1 MIFQNFYKA
10 QPQNMKNFV
19 ITLLALFSISSV
31 AFEEF
36 LITDI
41 RIVGLQ
47 RVSIGSIF
55 TAIPV
60 SVGDKMD
67 QGKVSEITRALFSTA
82 QFNDIQIAKDGST
95 LIISV
100 LERPSISKIELEGN
114 KALKS
119 EDLLKGLEGAGI
131 AEGQVYKR
139 STLNGMKSELV
150 RQYASQGRYGAGVEI
165 ETTDMP
171 RNTLDLKIIID
182 EGKSAKI
189 KKVNIIGNTLFSD
202 EELMTGFELKEG
214 KWYSF
219 LSNKNKYSKEKLEG
233 DIENLESFYL
243 NRGYLKFSIE
253 SSQVS
258 VSKDKK
264 DVYITL
270 SVSEGIQYKVSDVN
284 VIGEM
289 PIDEKIYSP
298 IVNSQKGLIYSQAQ
312 ITQIEEYFVNLLGN
326 EGYTFAEVTGNPEIN
341 EEDNSVSLLFLVQ
354 PGNRTYARKILFS
367 GNYLTNDE
375 VLRREMRQFEGAWAS
390 DNLIEGSKVRLERLG
405 FFKEVNVETIPV
417 PGTEDQVDIEFTVE
431 EESTSSVG
439 GSIGYSDFGMNL
451 GLNLSD
457 NNYLGTGNRFIFGIN
472 KSIYQESYNISFFD
486 PYFTMDGVSRGYSIY
501 FRETDY
507 GEYNVANYL
516 TNSQGLGVQFGY
528 PISDTQRI
536 GLNLNFDNTDIDPG
550 SLPSREIADFL
561 ESEGTVFDV
570 LKAQAVWSRITLNRG
585 MFPTYGASTDVML
598 QATIPGSDLTYYK
611 ANIRQKF
618 YRPIGFANLVF
629 GFDGELGYIGA
640 YGDTKKTP
648 FFENFYS
655 GGPKSIR
662 GFESNTLGPRVTPSP
677 CYNFDPAT
685 EECPLIID
693 TDFDGT
699 PDSIAQ
705 NPYLYQQ
712 RRNPIGGNFL
722 IEGSLQLIFKLPII
736 EDQRSMRSA
745 FFLDFGNVFSTDC
758 QDYQINCY
766 DASIDELRYSVGVGV
781 TWITGF
787 GPMSFSFSQPFNNG
801 IYDKTEEFQFTIG
814 TVF

>member
-1 MIFQNFYKA
+1 MRKFFIYIF
-10 QPQNMKNFV
+10 V
-19 ITLLALFSISSV
+19 LFSFFAS
-31 AFEEF
+31 AFDEF

-60 SVGDKMD
+60 SVGDKMN
-67 QGKVSEITRALFSTA
+67 QSKVSEISRALFSTA
-82 QFNDIQIAKDGST
+82 QFNDIQIGKDGNA

-100 LERPSISKIELEGN
+100 VERPSISSIELEGN

-139 STLNGMKSELV
+139 STLEGMKSELV
-150 RQYASQGRYGAGVEI
+150 RQYASQGRYGASVEI
-165 ETTDMP
+165 ETIDKP
-171 RNTLDLKIIID
+171 RNTIELKIIID
-182 EGKSAKI
+182 EGQSAKI
-189 KKVNIIGNTLFSD
+189 KKINIIGNELFSD
-202 EELMTGFELKEG
+202 EDLMIDFELKEG

-219 LSNKNKYSKEKLEG
+219 LSNKDKYSKEKLEG
-233 DIENLESFYL
+233 DIENLESYYL
-243 NRGYLKFSIE
+243 DRGYLKFSLE

-264 DVYITL
+264 DVFITL
-270 SVSEGIQYKVSDVN
+270 SISEGEQYSINEIN

-289 PIDEKIYSP
+289 PLDEAIYTP
-298 IVNSQKGLIYSQAQ
+298 IVESLKDQIYSQAQ
-312 ITQIEEYFVNLLGN
+312 ITSIEEYFVNLLGN
-326 EGYTFAEVTGNPEIN
+326 EGYTFAEVTGNPEVS
-341 EEDNSVSLLFLVQ
+341 EDANNVSLIFLVQ

-390 DNLIEGSKVRLERLG
+390 DNLIENSKIRLERLG
-405 FFKEVNVETIPV
+405 FFKEVEVETIPV
-417 PGTEDQVDIEFTVE
+417 PGTEDQVDIEYTVE
-431 EESTSSVG
+431 EESTSSIG
-439 GSIGYSDFGMNL
+439 GSIGYSDFGMNI
-451 GLNLSD
+451 GLNLAD
-457 NNYLGTGNRFIFGIN
+457 NNFLGTGNRFNLGVS

-507 GEYNVANYL
+507 GEYNIANYL
-516 TNSQGLGVQFGY
+516 TNSLGAGVQFGY
-528 PISDTQRI
+528 PISDTQRV
-536 GLNLNFDNTDIDPG
+536 GLNVNFDNTDIDSG
-550 SLPSREIADFL
+550 SLPAREIADFL
-561 ESEGTVFDV
+561 ASEGTVFDV

-585 MFPTYGASTDVML
+585 MFPTYGSSTDLML
-598 QATIPGSDLTYYK
+598 QVTIPGSDLTYYK
-611 ANIRQKF
+611 TNIRQKF
-618 YRPIGFANLVF
+618 YRPLGFSNLVF
-629 GFDGELGYIGA
+629 GFDGEIGYIGT

-655 GGPKSIR
+655 GGPRSLR

-677 CYNFDPAT
+677 CYEFDPVT

-693 TDFDGT
+693 TDFDGI
-699 PDSIAQ
+699 PDAIAQ
-705 NPYLYQQ
+705 NPYAFQQ
-712 RRNPIGGNFL
+712 IRDPIGGNLL
-722 IEGSLQLIFKLPII
+722 IEGSLQLIFNLPMV

-758 QDYQINCY
+758 QSYQLNCFE
-766 DASIDELRYSVGVGV
+766 ASLDELRYSLGLGV

-787 GPMSFSFSQPFNNG
+787 GPMSFSFSQPFNDG
-801 IYDKTEEFQFTIG
+801 IYDRTEEFQFTIG

>member
-1 MIFQNFYKA
+1 MKKIFLFC
-10 QPQNMKNFV
+10 
-19 ITLLALFSISSV
+19 LAFLSFM
-31 AFEEF
+31 AFAFDEF
-36 LITDI
+36 IITDI
-41 RIVGLQ
+41 KIVGLQ

-60 SVGDKMD
+60 SVGDKMN
-67 QGKVSEITRALFSTA
+67 QGKVSEITKALFSTA
-82 QFNDIQIAKDGST
+82 QFNDIQVGKDGNA
-95 LIISV
+95 LLISV
-100 LERPSISKIELEGN
+100 LERPSISAIELDGN

-165 ETTDMP
+165 ETINKP
-171 RNTLDLKIIID
+171 RNTIELKIIID

-189 KKVNIIGNTLFSD
+189 KKVNIIGNEVFSD
-202 EELMTGFELKEG
+202 SDLMAGFELQEG

-219 LSNKNKYSKEKLEG
+219 LSNKDKYSKEKLKG

-243 NRGYLKFSIE
+243 DRGYLKFSIE

-264 DVYITL
+264 DVFITL
-270 SVSEGIQYKVSDVN
+270 SISEGVQYTIDAVN
-284 VIGEM
+284 IIGEM
-289 PIDEKIYSP
+289 PIEEKMYTP
-298 IVNSQKGLIYSQAQ
+298 ILDGLKDQIYSQAQ
-312 ITQIEEYFVNLLGN
+312 ITSIEEYLVNYLGN

-341 EEDNSVSLLFLVQ
+341 VEENTVSLIFLVQ

-405 FFKEVNVETIPV
+405 FFKEVSVETIPV

-431 EESTSSVG
+431 EESTSSIG

-457 NNYLGTGNRFIFGIN
+457 NNFLGTGNRFNLAIN
-472 KSIYQESYNISFFD
+472 KSVYQEAYNISFFD
-486 PYFTMDGVSRGYSIY
+486 PYFTMDGVSRGYSVY
-501 FRETDY
+501 YRVTDY

-516 TNSQGLGVQFGY
+516 TNSMGGGVQFGY
-528 PISDTQRI
+528 PISDTTRI
-536 GLNLNFDNTDIDPG
+536 GLNLNIDNTDIDPG

-561 ESEGTVFDV
+561 ASEGTVFDV
-570 LKAQAVWSRITLNRG
+570 LKAQAVWSRMTLNRG
-585 MFPTYGASTDVML
+585 MFPTYGSSTDVML
-598 QATIPGSDLTYYK
+598 QVTIPGSDLSYFK
-611 ANIRQKF
+611 VDLKQKF
-618 YRPIGFANLVF
+618 YRPLGFANLVF
-629 GFDGELGYIGA
+629 GFNGELGYIGT
-640 YGDTKKTP
+640 YGDTEKTP

-655 GGPKSIR
+655 GGPRSIR
-662 GFESNTLGPRVTPSP
+662 GFESNTLGPRVTPAP
-677 CYNFDPAT
+677 CYEFNAKT
-685 EECPLIID
+685 GECPLIID

-699 PDSIAQ
+699 PDAIAQ
-705 NPYLYQQ
+705 NPYGYQQ
-712 RRNPIGGNFL
+712 LRDPIGGNFL
-722 IEGSLQLIFKLPII
+722 VEGSMQMIFKLPMI

-758 QDYQINCY
+758 QPYQINCY
-766 DASIDELRYSVGVGV
+766 EASFDEMKYSVGVGV

-787 GPMSFSFSQPFNNG
+787 GPMSFSFSQPFNDG
-801 IYDKTEEFQFTIG
+801 IYDRTEEFQFTIG

>member
-1 MIFQNFYKA
+1 MKKFAIF
-10 QPQNMKNFV
+10 
-19 ITLLALFSISSV
+19 FSIFVSLAVS
-31 AFEEF
+31 AFDDF

-41 RIVGLQ
+41 RIIGLQ

-60 SVGDKMD
+60 SVGDSMTKEKISD
-67 QGKVSEITRALFSTA
+67 ITRALFSTG
-82 QFNDIQIAKDGST
+82 QFNDIQIAKDGNA
-95 LIISV
+95 LIFSV
-100 LERPSISKIELEGN
+100 LERPSVALIELEGN

-131 AEGQVYKR
+131 SQGQVYKR

-150 RQYASQGRYGAGVEI
+150 RQYSSQGRYGAGVEV
-165 ETTDMP
+165 ETTPMP
-171 RNTLDLKIIID
+171 RNTINLKIIID
-182 EGKSAKI
+182 EGESAAI
-189 KKVNIIGNTLFSD
+189 KKVNIIGNEIFSD
-202 EELMTGFELKEG
+202 DELMEGFELKEG
-214 KWYSF
+214 KWYAF
-219 LSNKNKYSKEKLEG
+219 LSNKDKYSREKLEG
-233 DIENLESFYL
+233 DIENLESYYL
-243 NRGYLKFSIE
+243 DRGYLKFSIE

-258 VSKDKK
+258 ISKNKE
-264 DVYITL
+264 DVFITL
-270 SVSEGIQYKVSDVN
+270 SISEGAQYKIDDVN
-284 VIGEM
+284 VIGDMPLNEEM
-289 PIDEKIYSP
+289 YLPIME
-298 IVNSQKGLIYSQAQ
+298 SQKDLIYSQAQ
-312 ITQIEEYFVNLLGN
+312 ITQIEEYLVNLLGN
-326 EGYTFAEVTGNPEIN
+326 EGYTFAEVSGNPEIN
-341 EEDNSVSLLFLVQ
+341 EDDQTVALLFVIQ
-354 PGNRTYARKILFS
+354 PGNRTYARKIQFS

-390 DNLIEGSKVRLERLG
+390 DNLIEASKVRLERLG

-417 PGTEDQVDIEFTVE
+417 AGSEDQVDIEFSVE

-457 NNYLGTGNRFIFGIN
+457 NNFLGTGNRFILGIN
-472 KSIYQESYNISFFD
+472 KSIYQESYNVSFFD
-486 PYFTMDGVSRGYSIY
+486 PYFTMDGVSRGYSLY

-507 GEYNVANYL
+507 GEFNVANYL
-516 TNSQGLGVQFGY
+516 TNSQGAGVQFGY

-536 GLNLNFDNTDIDPG
+536 GLNLNFDNTDIDAG
-550 SLPSREIADFL
+550 SLPSREISDFL
-561 ESEGTVFDV
+561 TSEGTIFDV

-585 MFPTYGASTDVML
+585 MFPTYGSSTDVML

-611 ANIRQKF
+611 TNIRQKF

-629 GFDGELGYIGA
+629 GFTGELGYIDT

-655 GGPKSIR
+655 GGPRSIR

-677 CYNFDPAT
+677 CYNFDPVT
-685 EECPLIID
+685 EECPLLID

-699 PDSIAQ
+699 PDSIGQ
-705 NPYLYQQ
+705 NPYVYQQ
-712 RRNPIGGNFL
+712 ARDPIGGNFL
-722 IEGSLQLIFKLPII
+722 VEGSLQLIFKLPII

-758 QDYQINCY
+758 QDYQINCFEP
-766 DASIDELRYSVGVGV
+766 SVDELRYSIGVGV

-787 GPMSFSFSQPFNNG
+787 GPMSFSFSQPFNDG
-801 IYDKTEEFQFTIG
+801 PFDKTEEFQFTIG

>member
-1 MIFQNFYKA
+1 
-10 QPQNMKNFV
+10 MKK
-19 ITLLALFSISSV
+19 IALYTLAFISLSTS
-31 AFEEF
+31 AFDEF

-41 RIVGLQ
+41 RIIGLQ

-60 SVGDKMD
+60 SVGDKMS
-67 QGKVSEITRALFSTA
+67 QAKAREISKALFATA
-82 QFNDIQIAKDGST
+82 QFNDIQIAKDGNA
-95 LIISV
+95 LIISL
-100 LERPSISKIELEGN
+100 LERPSISSIELEGN

-150 RQYASQGRYGAGVEI
+150 RQYSSQGRYGASVNI
-165 ETTDMP
+165 ETEDRP
-171 RNTLDLKIIID
+171 RNTLALKIIID

-189 KKVNIIGNTLFSD
+189 KKVNIIGNNLFTD
-202 EELMTGFELKEG
+202 EELMTGFELQEG
-214 KWYSF
+214 KWYTF
-219 LSNKNKYSKEKLEG
+219 LSNKDKYSKEKLEG

-243 NRGYLKFSIE
+243 DRGYLKFSIE

-258 VSKDKK
+258 VSKNKE
-264 DVYITL
+264 DVFITL
-270 SVSEGIQYKVSDVN
+270 SISEGDQYKIDDVS

-289 PIDEKIYSP
+289 PLDEALYNP
-298 IVNSQKGLIYSQAQ
+298 IVESQKNKIYSQAQ

-326 EGYTFAEVTGNPEIN
+326 EGYTFAEVSGNPEIN
-341 EEDNSVSLLFLVQ
+341 QENKTVSLLFLVQ
-354 PGNRTYARKILFS
+354 PGNRTYARKILFA

-439 GSIGYSDFGMNL
+439 GSIGYSDFGMNI

-457 NNYLGTGNRFIFGIN
+457 NNYLGSGNRFIFGIN

-507 GEYNVANYL
+507 GEYNIANYL

-536 GLNLNFDNTDIDPG
+536 GLNVNFDNTDIDSG
-550 SLPSREIADFL
+550 SLPSREISDFL
-561 ESEGTVFDV
+561 SSEGNVFDV
-570 LKAQAVWSRITLNRG
+570 LKAQAVWSRVTLNRG
-585 MFPTYGASTDVML
+585 MFPTYGSSTDVML
-598 QATIPGSDLTYYK
+598 QVTVPGSDLTYYK
-611 ANIRQKF
+611 TNLRQKF
-618 YRPIGFANLVF
+618 YRPLGFSNLVF

-640 YGDTKKTP
+640 YGDTEKTP

-655 GGPKSIR
+655 GGPRSIR

-677 CYNFDPAT
+677 CYDFDPVT
-685 EECPLIID
+685 EECPLIVD
-693 TDFDGT
+693 SDFDGT

-712 RRNPIGGNFL
+712 RRDPIGGNLL
-722 IEGSLQLIFKLPII
+722 IEGSLQLIFKLPMI

-758 QDYQINCY
+758 QDYQINCFEP
-766 DASIDELRYSVGVGV
+766 SVDELRYSIGVGV

-787 GPMSFSFSQPFNNG
+787 GPMSFSFSQPFNDG
-801 IYDKTEEFQFTIG
+801 IYDRTEEFQFTIG

>member
-1 MIFQNFYKA
+1 
-10 QPQNMKNFV
+10 MKKFF
-19 ITLLALFSISSV
+19 IYFFMAASLSAS
-31 AFEEF
+31 AFEDF

-41 RIVGLQ
+41 RIIGLQ

-60 SVGDKMD
+60 SVGDTMNKEKISD
-67 QGKVSEITRALFSTA
+67 ITRALFSTG
-82 QFNDIQIAKDGST
+82 QFNDIQIAKDGNA
-95 LIISV
+95 LILSV
-100 LERPSISKIELEGN
+100 LERPSVALIELEGN

-131 AEGQVYKR
+131 SQGQVYKR

-150 RQYASQGRYGAGVEI
+150 RQYSSQGRYGAGVEV
-165 ETTDMP
+165 ETTAMP
-171 RNTLDLKIIID
+171 RNTINLKIIID
-182 EGKSAKI
+182 EGESASI
-189 KKVNIIGNTLFSD
+189 KKVNIIGNEIFSD
-202 EELMTGFELKEG
+202 DDLKQGFELKEG
-214 KWYSF
+214 KWYAF
-219 LSNKNKYSKEKLEG
+219 LSNNDKYSREKLEG
-233 DIENLESFYL
+233 DIENLESYYL
-243 NRGYLKFSIE
+243 DRGYLKFSIE

-258 VSKDKK
+258 ISKNKE
-264 DVYITL
+264 DVFITL
-270 SVSEGIQYKVSDVN
+270 SLSEGVQYKINDVN
-284 VIGEM
+284 VIGDM
-289 PIDEKIYSP
+289 PLNEDMYLP
-298 IVNSQKGLIYSQAQ
+298 IMESQKDQIYSQAQ
-312 ITQIEEYFVNLLGN
+312 ITQIEEYLVNLLGN

-341 EEDNSVSLLFLVQ
+341 EEDQTVALLFVVQ
-354 PGNRTYARKILFS
+354 PGNRTYARKIQFS

-390 DNLIEGSKVRLERLG
+390 DNLIEASKVRLERLG
-405 FFKEVNVETIPV
+405 FFKEVAVETIPV
-417 PGTEDQVDIEFTVE
+417 AGSEDQVDIEFSVE

-457 NNYLGTGNRFIFGIN
+457 NNFLGSGNRFILGIN
-472 KSIYQESYNISFFD
+472 KSIYQESYNVSFFD
-486 PYFTMDGVSRGYSIY
+486 PYFTMDGVSRGYSLY

-507 GEYNVANYL
+507 GEFNVANYL

-550 SLPSREIADFL
+550 SLPSREISDFL
-561 ESEGTVFDV
+561 ASEGTIFDV

-585 MFPTYGASTDVML
+585 MFPTYGSSTDVML

-611 ANIRQKF
+611 TNIRQKF

-629 GFDGELGYIGA
+629 GFTGELGYIDT

-655 GGPKSIR
+655 GGPRSIR

-677 CYNFDPAT
+677 CYNFNPET
-685 EECPLIID
+685 EECPLLID
-693 TDFDGT
+693 SDFDGT
-699 PDSIAQ
+699 PDTIGQ

-712 RRNPIGGNFL
+712 ARDPIGGNFL
-722 IEGSLQLIFKLPII
+722 VEGSLQIIFKLPII

-766 DASIDELRYSVGVGV
+766 EPSVDELRYSIGVGV

-787 GPMSFSFSQPFNNG
+787 GPMSFSFSQPFNDG
-801 IYDKTEEFQFTIG
+801 PFDKTEEFQFTIG

>member
-1 MIFQNFYKA
+1 
-10 QPQNMKNFV
+10 MKK
-19 ITLLALFSISSV
+19 IALYTLAFISLYTS
-31 AFEEF
+31 AFDEF

-41 RIVGLQ
+41 RIIGLQ

-60 SVGDKMD
+60 SVGDKMS
-67 QGKVSEITRALFSTA
+67 QAKVREISKALFATA
-82 QFNDIQIAKDGST
+82 QFNDIQIAKDGNA
-95 LIISV
+95 LIISL
-100 LERPSISKIELEGN
+100 LERPSISSIELEGN

-150 RQYASQGRYGAGVEI
+150 RQYSSQGRYGASVNI
-165 ETTDMP
+165 ETEDRP
-171 RNTLDLKIIID
+171 RNTLALKIIID

-189 KKVNIIGNTLFSD
+189 KKVNIIGNNLFTD
-202 EELMTGFELKEG
+202 EELMTGFELQEG
-214 KWYSF
+214 KWYAF
-219 LSNKNKYSKEKLEG
+219 LSNKDKYSKEKLEG

-243 NRGYLKFSIE
+243 DRGYLKFSIE

-258 VSKDKK
+258 VSKNKE
-264 DVYITL
+264 DVFITL
-270 SVSEGIQYKVSDVN
+270 SISEGDQYKIDDVS

-289 PIDEKIYSP
+289 PLDEALYNP
-298 IVNSQKGLIYSQAQ
+298 IVESQKNKIYSQAQ

-326 EGYTFAEVTGNPEIN
+326 EGYTFAEVSGNPEIDQEN
-341 EEDNSVSLLFLVQ
+341 KTVSLLFLIQ
-354 PGNRTYARKILFS
+354 PGNRTYARKILFA

-439 GSIGYSDFGMNL
+439 GSIGYSDFGMNI

-457 NNYLGTGNRFIFGIN
+457 NNYLGSGNRFIFGIN

-507 GEYNVANYL
+507 GEYNIANYL

-536 GLNLNFDNTDIDPG
+536 GLNVNFDNTDIDSG
-550 SLPSREIADFL
+550 SLPSREISDFL
-561 ESEGTVFDV
+561 SSEGNVFDV
-570 LKAQAVWSRITLNRG
+570 LKAQAVWSRVTLNRG
-585 MFPTYGASTDVML
+585 MFPTYGSSTDVML
-598 QATIPGSDLTYYK
+598 QVTVPGSDLTYYK
-611 ANIRQKF
+611 TNLRQKF
-618 YRPIGFANLVF
+618 YRPLGFSNLVF

-640 YGDTKKTP
+640 YGDTEKTP

-655 GGPKSIR
+655 GGPRSIR

-677 CYNFDPAT
+677 CYNFDPVT
-685 EECPLIID
+685 EECPLIVD
-693 TDFDGT
+693 SDFDGT

-712 RRNPIGGNFL
+712 RRDPIGGNLL
-722 IEGSLQLIFKLPII
+722 IEGSLQLIFKLPMI

-758 QDYQINCY
+758 QDYQINCFEP
-766 DASIDELRYSVGVGV
+766 SVDELRYSIGVGV

-787 GPMSFSFSQPFNNG
+787 GPMSFSFSQPFNDG
-801 IYDKTEEFQFTIG
+801 IYDRTEEFQFTIG

>member
-1 MIFQNFYKA
+1 MV
-10 QPQNMKNFV
+10 FV
-19 ITLLALFSISSV
+19 SFATT
-31 AFEEF
+31 AFDEF

-60 SVGDKMD
+60 NVGDKMN
-67 QGKVSEITRALFSTA
+67 QGKVSEITKALFSTA
-82 QFNDIQIAKDGST
+82 QFNDIQVGKDGNA

-100 LERPSISKIELEGN
+100 LERPSISSIELDGN

-119 EDLLKGLEGAGI
+119 EDLLQGLEGAGI

-165 ETTDMP
+165 ETINKP
-171 RNTLDLKIIID
+171 RNTIELKIIID

-189 KKVNIIGNTLFSD
+189 KKVNIIGNEIFSD
-202 EELMTGFELKEG
+202 SDLMEGFELQEG

-219 LSNKNKYSKEKLEG
+219 LSNKDKYSKEKLKG

-264 DVYITL
+264 DVFITL
-270 SVSEGIQYKVSDVN
+270 SISEGEQYTVDQVN

-289 PIDEKIYSP
+289 PIDEKLYTP
-298 IVNSQKGLIYSQAQ
+298 ILDGLKNQIYSQAQ
-312 ITQIEEYFVNLLGN
+312 ITSIEEYLVNYLGN
-326 EGYTFAEVTGNPEIN
+326 EGYTFAEVTGNPEIRAD
-341 EEDNSVSLLFLVQ
+341 DNKVSLIFLVQ

-405 FFKEVNVETIPV
+405 FFKEVAVETIPV

-431 EESTSSVG
+431 EESTSSIG

-457 NNYLGTGNRFIFGIN
+457 NNFLGTGNRFNLAIN
-472 KSIYQESYNISFFD
+472 KSVYQEAYNVSFFD

-501 FRETDY
+501 YRVTDY

-516 TNSQGLGVQFGY
+516 TNSMGGGVQFGY
-528 PISDTQRI
+528 PITDTTRI
-536 GLNLNFDNTDIDPG
+536 GLNLNIDNTDIDPG

-561 ESEGTVFDV
+561 ASEGTVFDV
-570 LKAQAVWSRITLNRG
+570 LKAQAVWSRMTLNRG
-585 MFPTYGASTDVML
+585 MFPTYGSSTDVML
-598 QATIPGSDLTYYK
+598 QLTIPGSDLSYYK
-611 ANIRQKF
+611 ADFKQKF
-618 YRPIGFANLVF
+618 YRPLGFANLVF
-629 GFDGELGYIGA
+629 GFNGELGYIGT
-640 YGDTKKTP
+640 YGDTEKTP

-655 GGPKSIR
+655 GGPRSIR
-662 GFESNTLGPRVTPSP
+662 GFESNTLGPRVTPAP
-677 CYNFDPAT
+677 CYEFDAKT
-685 EECPLIID
+685 GECPLIID
-693 TDFDGT
+693 TDFDGI

-705 NPYLYQQ
+705 NPYGYQQ
-712 RRNPIGGNFL
+712 LRDPIGGNFL
-722 IEGSLQLIFKLPII
+722 IEGSLQLIFKLPMI

-745 FFLDFGNVFSTDC
+745 FFVDFGNVFSTDC
-758 QDYQINCY
+758 QSYQINCY
-766 DASIDELRYSVGVGV
+766 EASFDEMKYSVGVGV

-787 GPMSFSFSQPFNNG
+787 GPMSFSFSQPFNDG
-801 IYDKTEEFQFTIG
+801 IYDRTEEFQFTIG

>member
-1 MIFQNFYKA
+1 
-10 QPQNMKNFV
+10 MKNIALYF
-19 ITLLALFSISSV
+19 LAFISLSAS

-41 RIVGLQ
+41 RIIGLQ

-60 SVGDKMD
+60 SVGDKMN
-67 QGKVSEITRALFSTA
+67 QSKVREISKALFATA
-82 QFNDIQIAKDGST
+82 QFNDIQIAKDGNA
-95 LIISV
+95 LIISL
-100 LERPSISKIELEGN
+100 LERPSISSIELEGN

-150 RQYASQGRYGAGVEI
+150 RQYSSQGRYGASVEI
-165 ETTDMP
+165 ETEDRP
-171 RNTLDLKIIID
+171 RNTLALKIIID

-189 KKVNIIGNTLFSD
+189 KKVNIIGNNLFTD
-202 EELMTGFELKEG
+202 EELMTEFELQEG
-214 KWYSF
+214 KWYTF
-219 LSNKNKYSKEKLEG
+219 LSNKDKYSKEKLEG
-233 DIENLESFYL
+233 DIESLESFYL
-243 NRGYLKFSIE
+243 DRGYLKFSIE

-258 VSKDKK
+258 VSKNKE
-264 DVYITL
+264 DVFITL
-270 SVSEGIQYKVSDVN
+270 SITEGEQYKIDDVS

-289 PIDEKIYSP
+289 PLDEALYNP
-298 IVNSQKGLIYSQAQ
+298 IVESQKGKIYSQAQ

-326 EGYTFAEVTGNPEIN
+326 EGYTFAEVSGNPEIN
-341 EEDNSVSLLFLVQ
+341 QENKTVSLLFLVQ
-354 PGNRTYARKILFS
+354 PGNRTYARKIIFA

-439 GSIGYSDFGMNL
+439 GSIGYSDFGMNI

-457 NNYLGTGNRFIFGIN
+457 NNYLGSGNRFIFGIN

-486 PYFTMDGVSRGYSIY
+486 PYFTMDGVSRGYSVY

-507 GEYNVANYL
+507 GEYNIANYL

-536 GLNLNFDNTDIDPG
+536 GLNLNFDNTDIESG
-550 SLPSREIADFL
+550 SLPSREISDFL
-561 ESEGTVFDV
+561 SSEGSVFDV

-585 MFPTYGASTDVML
+585 LFPTYGSSTDVML

-611 ANIRQKF
+611 TNLRQKF
-618 YRPIGFANLVF
+618 YRPLGFSNLVF
-629 GFDGELGYIGA
+629 GFDGELGYIA
-640 YGDTKKTP
+640 PYGDTKKTP

-655 GGPKSIR
+655 GGPRSIR

-677 CYNFDPAT
+677 CYDFDPVT
-685 EECPLIID
+685 EECPLIVD
-693 TDFDGT
+693 SDFDGT

-705 NPYLYQQ
+705 NPYLFQQ
-712 RRNPIGGNFL
+712 RRDPIGGNLL
-722 IEGSLQLIFKLPII
+722 IEGSLQLIFKLPMI

-758 QDYQINCY
+758 QDYQVNCFEP
-766 DASIDELRYSVGVGV
+766 SVDELRYSLGVGV

-787 GPMSFSFSQPFNNG
+787 GPMSFSFSQPFNDG
-801 IYDKTEEFQFTIG
+801 IYDRTEEFQFTIG

>member
-1 MIFQNFYKA
+1 MS
-10 QPQNMKNFV
+10 
-19 ITLLALFSISSV
+19 FSAS

-41 RIVGLQ
+41 RIIGLQ

-60 SVGDKMD
+60 SVGDKMS
-67 QGKVSEITRALFSTA
+67 QAKVREISKALFATA
-82 QFNDIQIAKDGST
+82 QFNDIQIAKDGNA
-95 LIISV
+95 LIISL
-100 LERPSISKIELEGN
+100 LERPSISSIELEGN

-150 RQYASQGRYGAGVEI
+150 RQYSSQGRYGASVNI
-165 ETTDMP
+165 ETEDRP
-171 RNTLDLKIIID
+171 RNTLALKIIID

-189 KKVNIIGNTLFSD
+189 KKVNIIGNNLYTD
-202 EELMTGFELKEG
+202 EELMTGFELQEG
-214 KWYSF
+214 KWYTF
-219 LSNKNKYSKEKLEG
+219 LSNKDKYSKEKLEG

-243 NRGYLKFSIE
+243 DRGYLKFSIE

-258 VSKDKK
+258 VSKNKE
-264 DVYITL
+264 DVFITL
-270 SVSEGIQYKVSDVN
+270 SISEGEQYKIDDVS
-284 VIGEM
+284 VIGDM
-289 PIDEKIYSP
+289 PLDEAIYNP
-298 IVNSQKGLIYSQAQ
+298 IVQSQRDKIYSQAQ

-326 EGYTFAEVTGNPEIN
+326 EGYTFAEVSGNPEIN
-341 EEDNSVSLLFLVQ
+341 QENKTVSLLFLVQ
-354 PGNRTYARKILFS
+354 PGNRTYARKILFA

-439 GSIGYSDFGMNL
+439 GSIGYSDFGMNI

-457 NNYLGTGNRFIFGIN
+457 NNYLGSGNRFVFGIN
-472 KSIYQESYNISFFD
+472 KSIYQESYNVSFFD

-507 GEYNVANYL
+507 GEYNIANYL

-536 GLNLNFDNTDIDPG
+536 GLNINFDNTDIDSG

-561 ESEGTVFDV
+561 SSEGTVFDV
-570 LKAQAVWSRITLNRG
+570 LKAQAVWTRVTLNRG
-585 MFPTYGASTDVML
+585 MFPTYGSSTDIML

-611 ANIRQKF
+611 TNFRQKF
-618 YRPIGFANLVF
+618 YRPLGFYNLVF

-640 YGDTKKTP
+640 YGDTEKTP

-655 GGPKSIR
+655 GGPRSIR

-677 CYNFDPAT
+677 CYNFDPVT

-693 TDFDGT
+693 SALDGT

-705 NPYLYQQ
+705 NP
-712 RRNPIGGNFL
+712 
-722 IEGSLQLIFKLPII
+722 
-736 EDQRSMRSA
+736 
-745 FFLDFGNVFSTDC
+745 
-758 QDYQINCY
+758 
-766 DASIDELRYSVGVGV
+766 
-781 TWITGF
+781 
-787 GPMSFSFSQPFNNG
+787 
-801 IYDKTEEFQFTIG
+801 
-814 TVF
+814 

>member
-1 MIFQNFYKA
+1 MA
-10 QPQNMKNFV
+10 AS
-19 ITLLALFSISSV
+19 LSAS
-31 AFEEF
+31 AFEDF

-41 RIVGLQ
+41 RIIGLQ

-60 SVGDKMD
+60 SVGDTMNKEKISD
-67 QGKVSEITRALFSTA
+67 ITRALFSTG
-82 QFNDIQIAKDGST
+82 QFNDIQIAKDGNA
-95 LIISV
+95 LILSV
-100 LERPSISKIELEGN
+100 LERPSVALIELEGN

-131 AEGQVYKR
+131 SQGQVYKR

-150 RQYASQGRYGAGVEI
+150 RQYSSQGRYGAGVEV
-165 ETTDMP
+165 ETTAMP
-171 RNTLDLKIIID
+171 RNTINLKIIID
-182 EGKSAKI
+182 EGESASI
-189 KKVNIIGNTLFSD
+189 KKVNIIGNEIFSD
-202 EELMTGFELKEG
+202 DDLKQGFELKEG
-214 KWYSF
+214 KWYAF
-219 LSNKNKYSKEKLEG
+219 LSNNDKYSREKLEG
-233 DIENLESFYL
+233 DIENLESYYL
-243 NRGYLKFSIE
+243 DRGYLKFSIE

-258 VSKDKK
+258 ISKNKE
-264 DVYITL
+264 DVFITL
-270 SVSEGIQYKVSDVN
+270 SLSEGVQYKINDVN
-284 VIGEM
+284 VIGDM
-289 PIDEKIYSP
+289 PLNEDMYLP
-298 IVNSQKGLIYSQAQ
+298 IMESQKDQIYSQAQ
-312 ITQIEEYFVNLLGN
+312 ITQIEEYLVNLLGN

-341 EEDNSVSLLFLVQ
+341 EDDQTVALLFVVQ
-354 PGNRTYARKILFS
+354 PGNRTYARKIQFS

-390 DNLIEGSKVRLERLG
+390 DNLIEASKVRLERLG
-405 FFKEVNVETIPV
+405 FFKEVAVETIPV
-417 PGTEDQVDIEFTVE
+417 AGSEDQVDIEFSVE

-457 NNYLGTGNRFIFGIN
+457 NNFLGSGNRFILGIN
-472 KSIYQESYNISFFD
+472 KSIYQESYNVSFFD
-486 PYFTMDGVSRGYSIY
+486 PYFTMDGVSRGYSLY

-507 GEYNVANYL
+507 GEFNVANYL

-550 SLPSREIADFL
+550 SLPSREISDFL
-561 ESEGTVFDV
+561 ASEGTIFDV

-585 MFPTYGASTDVML
+585 MFPTYGSSTDVML

-611 ANIRQKF
+611 TNIRQKF

-629 GFDGELGYIGA
+629 GFTGELGYIDT

-655 GGPKSIR
+655 GGPRSIR

-677 CYNFDPAT
+677 CYNFNPET
-685 EECPLIID
+685 EECPLLID
-693 TDFDGT
+693 SDFDGT
-699 PDSIAQ
+699 PDTIGQ

-712 RRNPIGGNFL
+712 ARDPIGGNFL
-722 IEGSLQLIFKLPII
+722 VEGSLQIIFKLPII

-766 DASIDELRYSVGVGV
+766 EPSVDELRYSIGVGV

-787 GPMSFSFSQPFNNG
+787 GPMSFSFSQPFNDG
-801 IYDKTEEFQFTIG
+801 PFDKTEEFQFTIG

>member
-1 MIFQNFYKA
+1 
-10 QPQNMKNFV
+10 MKNIALYF
-19 ITLLALFSISSV
+19 LAFISLSAS

-41 RIVGLQ
+41 RIIGLQ

-60 SVGDKMD
+60 SVGDKMN
-67 QGKVSEITRALFSTA
+67 QSKVREISKALFATA
-82 QFNDIQIAKDGST
+82 QFNDIQIAKDGNA
-95 LIISV
+95 LIISL
-100 LERPSISKIELEGN
+100 LERPSISSIELEGN

-150 RQYASQGRYGAGVEI
+150 RQYSSQGRYGASVEI
-165 ETTDMP
+165 ETEDRP
-171 RNTLDLKIIID
+171 RNTLALKIIID

-189 KKVNIIGNTLFSD
+189 KKVNIIGNNLFTD
-202 EELMTGFELKEG
+202 DELMTGFELQEG
-214 KWYSF
+214 KWYTF
-219 LSNKNKYSKEKLEG
+219 LSNKDKYSKEKLEG

-243 NRGYLKFSIE
+243 DRGYLKFSIE

-258 VSKDKK
+258 VSKNKE
-264 DVYITL
+264 DVFITL
-270 SVSEGIQYKVSDVN
+270 SISEGEQYKIDEVS

-289 PIDEKIYSP
+289 PLDEALYNP
-298 IVNSQKGLIYSQAQ
+298 IVESQKDKIYSQAQ

-326 EGYTFAEVTGNPEIN
+326 EGYTFAEVSGNPEIN
-341 EEDNSVSLLFLVQ
+341 QENKTVSLLFLVQ
-354 PGNRTYARKILFS
+354 PGNRTYARKILFA

-405 FFKEVNVETIPV
+405 YFKEVNVETIPV

-431 EESTSSVG
+431 EESTSSIG
-439 GSIGYSDFGMNL
+439 GSIGYSDFGMNI

-457 NNYLGTGNRFIFGIN
+457 NNYLGSGNRFIFGIN

-507 GEYNVANYL
+507 GEYNIANYL

-536 GLNLNFDNTDIDPG
+536 GLNINFDNTDIDSG

-561 ESEGTVFDV
+561 SSEGTVFDV
-570 LKAQAVWSRITLNRG
+570 LKAQAVWSRVTLNRG
-585 MFPTYGASTDVML
+585 MFPTYGSSTDVML

-611 ANIRQKF
+611 TNLRQKF
-618 YRPIGFANLVF
+618 YRPLGFSNLVF

-640 YGDTKKTP
+640 YGDTEKTP

-655 GGPKSIR
+655 GGPRSIR

-677 CYNFDPAT
+677 CYNFDPVT
-685 EECPLIID
+685 EECPLIVD

-712 RRNPIGGNFL
+712 RRDPIGGNLL
-722 IEGSLQLIFKLPII
+722 IEGSLQLIFKLPMI

-758 QDYQINCY
+758 QDYQINCFEPS
-766 DASIDELRYSVGVGV
+766 ADELRYSIGVGV

-787 GPMSFSFSQPFNNG
+787 GPMSFSFSQPFNDG
-801 IYDKTEEFQFTIG
+801 IYDRTEEFQFTIG

>member
-1 MIFQNFYKA
+1 MRKFFIYIF
-10 QPQNMKNFV
+10 V
-19 ITLLALFSISSV
+19 LFSFSAA
-31 AFEEF
+31 AFDEF

-60 SVGDKMD
+60 SVGDKMN
-67 QGKVSEITRALFSTA
+67 QSKVSEISRALFSTA
-82 QFNDIQIAKDGST
+82 QFNDIQIGKDGNA

-100 LERPSISKIELEGN
+100 VERPSISSIELEGN

-139 STLNGMKSELV
+139 STLEGMKSELV
-150 RQYASQGRYGAGVEI
+150 RQYASQGRYGASVEI
-165 ETTDMP
+165 ETIDKP
-171 RNTLDLKIIID
+171 RNTIELKIIID
-182 EGKSAKI
+182 EGQSAKI
-189 KKVNIIGNTLFSD
+189 KKINIIGNELFSD
-202 EELMTGFELKEG
+202 EDLMIDFELKEG

-219 LSNKNKYSKEKLEG
+219 LSNKDKYSKEKLEG
-233 DIENLESFYL
+233 DIENLESYYL
-243 NRGYLKFSIE
+243 DRGYLKFSLE

-264 DVYITL
+264 DVFITL
-270 SVSEGIQYKVSDVN
+270 SISEGEQYSINEIN

-289 PIDEKIYSP
+289 PLDEAIYTP
-298 IVNSQKGLIYSQAQ
+298 IVESLKDQIYSQAQ
-312 ITQIEEYFVNLLGN
+312 ITSIEEYFVNLLGN
-326 EGYTFAEVTGNPEIN
+326 EGYTFAEVTGNPEVS
-341 EEDNSVSLLFLVQ
+341 EDANNVSLIFLVQ

-390 DNLIEGSKVRLERLG
+390 DNLIENSKIRLERLG
-405 FFKEVNVETIPV
+405 FFKEVEVETIPV
-417 PGTEDQVDIEFTVE
+417 PGTEDQVDIEYTVE
-431 EESTSSVG
+431 EESTSSIG
-439 GSIGYSDFGMNL
+439 GSIGYSDFGMNI
-451 GLNLSD
+451 GLNLAD
-457 NNYLGTGNRFIFGIN
+457 NNFLGTGNRFNLGVS

-507 GEYNVANYL
+507 GEYNIANYL
-516 TNSQGLGVQFGY
+516 TNSMGAGVQFGY
-528 PISDTQRI
+528 PISDTQRV
-536 GLNLNFDNTDIDPG
+536 GLNVNFDNTDIDSG
-550 SLPSREIADFL
+550 SLPAREIADFL
-561 ESEGTVFDV
+561 ASEGTVFDV

-585 MFPTYGASTDVML
+585 MFPTYGSSTDLML
-598 QATIPGSDLTYYK
+598 QVTIPGSDLTYYK
-611 ANIRQKF
+611 TNIRQKF
-618 YRPIGFANLVF
+618 YRPLGFSNLVF
-629 GFDGELGYIGA
+629 GFDGEIGYIGT

-655 GGPKSIR
+655 GGPRSLR

-677 CYNFDPAT
+677 CYEFDPVT

-693 TDFDGT
+693 TDFDGI

-705 NPYLYQQ
+705 NPYAFQQ
-712 RRNPIGGNFL
+712 IRDPIGGNLL
-722 IEGSLQLIFKLPII
+722 IEGSLQLIFNLPMV

-758 QDYQINCY
+758 QSYQLNCFE
-766 DASIDELRYSVGVGV
+766 ASLDELRYSVGLGV

-787 GPMSFSFSQPFNNG
+787 GPMSFSFSQPFNDG
-801 IYDKTEEFQFTIG
+801 IYDRTEEFQFTIG

>member
-1 MIFQNFYKA
+1 MKKFAIF
-10 QPQNMKNFV
+10 
-19 ITLLALFSISSV
+19 FSIFVSLAVS
-31 AFEEF
+31 AFDDF

-41 RIVGLQ
+41 RIIGLQ

-60 SVGDKMD
+60 SVGDSMTKEKISD
-67 QGKVSEITRALFSTA
+67 ITRALFSTG
-82 QFNDIQIAKDGST
+82 QFNDIQIAKDGNA
-95 LIISV
+95 LILSV
-100 LERPSISKIELEGN
+100 LERPSVALIELEGN

-131 AEGQVYKR
+131 SQGQVYKR

-150 RQYASQGRYGAGVEI
+150 RQYSSQGRYGAGVEV
-165 ETTDMP
+165 ETTPMP
-171 RNTLDLKIIID
+171 RNTINLKIIID
-182 EGKSAKI
+182 EGESAAI
-189 KKVNIIGNTLFSD
+189 KKVNIIGNEIFSD
-202 EELMTGFELKEG
+202 DELMEGFELKEG
-214 KWYSF
+214 KWYAF
-219 LSNKNKYSKEKLEG
+219 LSNKDKYSREKLEG
-233 DIENLESFYL
+233 DIENLESYYL
-243 NRGYLKFSIE
+243 DRGYLKFSIE

-258 VSKDKK
+258 ISKNKE
-264 DVYITL
+264 DVFITL
-270 SVSEGIQYKVSDVN
+270 SISEGAQYKIDDVN
-284 VIGEM
+284 VIGDMPLNEEM
-289 PIDEKIYSP
+289 YLPIME
-298 IVNSQKGLIYSQAQ
+298 SQKDLIYSQAQ
-312 ITQIEEYFVNLLGN
+312 ITQIEEYLVNLLGN
-326 EGYTFAEVTGNPEIN
+326 EGYTFAEVSGNPEIN
-341 EEDNSVSLLFLVQ
+341 EDDQTVALLFVIQ
-354 PGNRTYARKILFS
+354 PGNRTYARKIQFS

-390 DNLIEGSKVRLERLG
+390 DNLIEASKVRLERLG

-417 PGTEDQVDIEFTVE
+417 AGSEDQVDIEFSVE

-457 NNYLGTGNRFIFGIN
+457 NNFLGTGNRFILGIN
-472 KSIYQESYNISFFD
+472 KSIYQESYNVSFFD
-486 PYFTMDGVSRGYSIY
+486 PYFTMDGVSRGYSLY

-507 GEYNVANYL
+507 GEFNVANYL
-516 TNSQGLGVQFGY
+516 TNSQGAGVQFGY

-536 GLNLNFDNTDIDPG
+536 GLNLNFDNTDIDAG
-550 SLPSREIADFL
+550 SLPSREISDFL
-561 ESEGTVFDV
+561 TSEGTIFDV

-585 MFPTYGASTDVML
+585 MFPTYGSSTDVML

-611 ANIRQKF
+611 TNIRQKF

-629 GFDGELGYIGA
+629 GFTGELGYIDT

-655 GGPKSIR
+655 GGPRSIR

-677 CYNFDPAT
+677 CYNFDPVT
-685 EECPLIID
+685 EECPLLID

-699 PDSIAQ
+699 PDSIGQ
-705 NPYLYQQ
+705 NPYVYQQ
-712 RRNPIGGNFL
+712 ARDPIGGNFL
-722 IEGSLQLIFKLPII
+722 VEGSLQLIFKLPII

-758 QDYQINCY
+758 QDYQINCFEP
-766 DASIDELRYSVGVGV
+766 SVDELRYSIGVGV

-787 GPMSFSFSQPFNNG
+787 GPMSFSFSQPFNDG
-801 IYDKTEEFQFTIG
+801 PFDKTEEFQFTIG

>member
-1 MIFQNFYKA
+1 
-10 QPQNMKNFV
+10 MKKIALYF
-19 ITLLALFSISSV
+19 LAFISFSAAS
-31 AFEEF
+31 FEEF

-41 RIVGLQ
+41 RIIGLQ

-60 SVGDKMD
+60 SVGDKMN
-67 QGKVSEITRALFSTA
+67 QAKVREISKALFATA
-82 QFNDIQIAKDGST
+82 QFNDIQIAKDGNA
-95 LIISV
+95 LIISL
-100 LERPSISKIELEGN
+100 LERPSISSIELEGN

-119 EDLLKGLEGAGI
+119 EDLLKGLDGAGI
-131 AEGQVYKR
+131 AEGMVYKR

-150 RQYASQGRYGAGVEI
+150 RQYSSQGRYGASVNI
-165 ETTDMP
+165 ETEDRP
-171 RNTLDLKIIID
+171 RNTLALKIIID

-189 KKVNIIGNTLFSD
+189 KKVNIIGNNLFTD
-202 EELMTGFELKEG
+202 EELMTGFELQEG
-214 KWYSF
+214 KWYTF
-219 LSNKNKYSKEKLEG
+219 LSNKDKYSKEKLEG

-243 NRGYLKFSIE
+243 DRGYLKFSID

-258 VSKDKK
+258 VSKNKE
-264 DVYITL
+264 DVFITL
-270 SVSEGIQYKVSDVN
+270 SIVEGEQYKIDDVS

-289 PIDEKIYSP
+289 PLDEAIYNP
-298 IVNSQKGLIYSQAQ
+298 IVESQKDKIYSQAQ

-326 EGYTFAEVTGNPEIN
+326 EGYTFAEVSGNPEIN
-341 EEDNSVSLLFLVQ
+341 QEKKTVSLIFLVQ
-354 PGNRTYARKILFS
+354 PGNRTYARKILFA

-439 GSIGYSDFGMNL
+439 GSIGYSDFGMNI

-457 NNYLGTGNRFIFGIN
+457 NNYLGSGNRFVFGIN
-472 KSIYQESYNISFFD
+472 KSIYKESYNISFFD

-507 GEYNVANYL
+507 GEYNIANYL
-516 TNSQGLGVQFGY
+516 TNSQGLGIQFGY

-536 GLNLNFDNTDIDPG
+536 GLNINFDNTDIDSG

-561 ESEGTVFDV
+561 SSEGTVFDV
-570 LKAQAVWSRITLNRG
+570 LKAQAVWSRVTLNRG
-585 MFPTYGASTDVML
+585 MFPTYGSSNDVML

-611 ANIRQKF
+611 INLRQKF
-618 YRPIGFANLVF
+618 YRPLGFSNLVF

-640 YGDTKKTP
+640 YGDTEKTA

-655 GGPKSIR
+655 GGPRSIR

-677 CYNFDPAT
+677 CYNFDPGT
-685 EECPLIID
+685 EECPLIVD
-693 TDFDGT
+693 SDFDGT

-712 RRNPIGGNFL
+712 RRDPIGGNLL
-722 IEGSLQLIFKLPII
+722 IEGSLQLIFKLPMI

-758 QDYQINCY
+758 QDYQINCFEPS
-766 DASIDELRYSVGVGV
+766 ADELRYSIGVGV

-787 GPMSFSFSQPFNNG
+787 GPMSFSFSQPFNDG
-801 IYDKTEEFQFTIG
+801 IYDRTEEFQFTIG

>member
-1 MIFQNFYKA
+1 MRKFFIYIF
-10 QPQNMKNFV
+10 V
-19 ITLLALFSISSV
+19 LFSFSAS
-31 AFEEF
+31 AFDEF

-60 SVGDKMD
+60 SVGDKMN
-67 QGKVSEITRALFSTA
+67 QSKVSEISRALFSTA
-82 QFNDIQIAKDGST
+82 QFNDIQIGKDGNA

-100 LERPSISKIELEGN
+100 VERPSISSIELEGN

-139 STLNGMKSELV
+139 STLEGMKSELV
-150 RQYASQGRYGAGVEI
+150 RQYASQGRYGASVEI
-165 ETTDMP
+165 ETIDKP
-171 RNTLDLKIIID
+171 RNTIELKIIID
-182 EGKSAKI
+182 EGQSAKI
-189 KKVNIIGNTLFSD
+189 KKINIIGNELFSD
-202 EELMTGFELKEG
+202 EDLMIDFELKEG

-219 LSNKNKYSKEKLEG
+219 LSNKDKYSKEKLEG
-233 DIENLESFYL
+233 DIENLESYYL
-243 NRGYLKFSIE
+243 DRGYLKFSIE

-264 DVYITL
+264 DVFITL
-270 SVSEGIQYKVSDVN
+270 SISEGEQYSINEIN

-289 PIDEKIYSP
+289 PLDEAIYTP
-298 IVNSQKGLIYSQAQ
+298 IVESLKDQIYSQAQ
-312 ITQIEEYFVNLLGN
+312 ITSIEEYFVNLLGN
-326 EGYTFAEVTGNPEIN
+326 EGYTFAEVTGNPEVS
-341 EEDNSVSLLFLVQ
+341 EDANNVSLIFLVQ

-390 DNLIEGSKVRLERLG
+390 DNLIENSKIRLERLG
-405 FFKEVNVETIPV
+405 FFKEVEVETIPV
-417 PGTEDQVDIEFTVE
+417 PGTEDQVDIEYTVE
-431 EESTSSVG
+431 EESTSSIG
-439 GSIGYSDFGMNL
+439 GSIGYSDFGMNI
-451 GLNLSD
+451 GLNLAD
-457 NNYLGTGNRFIFGIN
+457 NNFLGTGNRFNLGVS

-507 GEYNVANYL
+507 GEYNIANYL
-516 TNSQGLGVQFGY
+516 TNSLGAGVQFGY
-528 PISDTQRI
+528 PISDTQRV
-536 GLNLNFDNTDIDPG
+536 GLNVNFDNTDIDSG
-550 SLPSREIADFL
+550 SLPAREIADFL
-561 ESEGTVFDV
+561 ASEGTVFDV

-585 MFPTYGASTDVML
+585 MFPTYGSSTDLML
-598 QATIPGSDLTYYK
+598 QVTIPGSDLTYYK
-611 ANIRQKF
+611 TNIRQKF
-618 YRPIGFANLVF
+618 YRPLGFSNLVF
-629 GFDGELGYIGA
+629 GFDGEIGYIGT

-655 GGPKSIR
+655 GGPRSLR

-677 CYNFDPAT
+677 CYEFDPVT

-693 TDFDGT
+693 TDFDGI
-699 PDSIAQ
+699 PDAIAQ
-705 NPYLYQQ
+705 NPYAFQQ
-712 RRNPIGGNFL
+712 IRDPIGGNLL
-722 IEGSLQLIFKLPII
+722 IEGSLQLIFNLPMV

-758 QDYQINCY
+758 QSYQLNCFE
-766 DASIDELRYSVGVGV
+766 ASLDELRYSLGLGV

-787 GPMSFSFSQPFNNG
+787 GPMSFSFSQPFNDG
-801 IYDKTEEFQFTIG
+801 IYDRTEEFQFTIG

>member
-1 MIFQNFYKA
+1 MA
-10 QPQNMKNFV
+10 AS
-19 ITLLALFSISSV
+19 LSAS
-31 AFEEF
+31 AFEDF

-41 RIVGLQ
+41 RIIGLQ

-60 SVGDKMD
+60 SVGDTMNKEKISD
-67 QGKVSEITRALFSTA
+67 ITRALFSTG
-82 QFNDIQIAKDGST
+82 QFNDIQIAKDGNA
-95 LIISV
+95 LILSV
-100 LERPSISKIELEGN
+100 LERPSVALIELEGN

-131 AEGQVYKR
+131 SQGQVYKR

-150 RQYASQGRYGAGVEI
+150 RQYSSQGRYGAGVEV
-165 ETTDMP
+165 ETTAMP
-171 RNTLDLKIIID
+171 RNTINLKIIID
-182 EGKSAKI
+182 EGESASI
-189 KKVNIIGNTLFSD
+189 KKVNIIGNEIFSD
-202 EELMTGFELKEG
+202 DDLKQGFELKEG
-214 KWYSF
+214 KWYAF
-219 LSNKNKYSKEKLEG
+219 LSNNDKYSREKLEG
-233 DIENLESFYL
+233 DIENLESYYL
-243 NRGYLKFSIE
+243 DRGYLKFSIE

-258 VSKDKK
+258 ISKNKE
-264 DVYITL
+264 DVFITL
-270 SVSEGIQYKVSDVN
+270 SLSEGVQYKINDVN
-284 VIGEM
+284 VIGDM
-289 PIDEKIYSP
+289 PLNEDMYLP
-298 IVNSQKGLIYSQAQ
+298 IMESQKDQIYSQAQ
-312 ITQIEEYFVNLLGN
+312 ITQIEEYLVNLLGN

-341 EEDNSVSLLFLVQ
+341 EDDQTVALLFVVQ
-354 PGNRTYARKILFS
+354 PGNRTYARKIQFS

-390 DNLIEGSKVRLERLG
+390 DNLIEASKVRLERLG
-405 FFKEVNVETIPV
+405 FFKEVAVETIPV
-417 PGTEDQVDIEFTVE
+417 AGSEDQVDIEFSVE

-457 NNYLGTGNRFIFGIN
+457 NNFLGSGNRFILGIN
-472 KSIYQESYNISFFD
+472 KSIYQESYNVSFFD
-486 PYFTMDGVSRGYSIY
+486 PYFTMDGVSRGYSLY

-507 GEYNVANYL
+507 GEFNVANYL

-550 SLPSREIADFL
+550 SLPSREISDFL
-561 ESEGTVFDV
+561 ASEGTIFDV

-585 MFPTYGASTDVML
+585 MFPTYGSSTDVML

-611 ANIRQKF
+611 TNIRQKF

-629 GFDGELGYIGA
+629 GFTGELGYIDT

-655 GGPKSIR
+655 GGPRSIR

-677 CYNFDPAT
+677 CYNFNPET
-685 EECPLIID
+685 EECPLLID
-693 TDFDGT
+693 SDFDGT
-699 PDSIAQ
+699 PDTIGQ

-712 RRNPIGGNFL
+712 ARDPIGGNFL
-722 IEGSLQLIFKLPII
+722 VEGSLQIIFKLPII

-766 DASIDELRYSVGVGV
+766 EPSVDELRYSIGVGI

-787 GPMSFSFSQPFNNG
+787 GPMSFSFSQPFNDG
-801 IYDKTEEFQFTIG
+801 PFDKTEEFQFTIG

>member
-1 MIFQNFYKA
+1 MRKFFIYIF
-10 QPQNMKNFV
+10 V
-19 ITLLALFSISSV
+19 LFSFSAS
-31 AFEEF
+31 AFDEF

-60 SVGDKMD
+60 SVGDKMN
-67 QGKVSEITRALFSTA
+67 QSKVSEISRALFSTA
-82 QFNDIQIAKDGST
+82 QFNDIQIGKDGNA

-100 LERPSISKIELEGN
+100 VERPSISSIELEGN

-139 STLNGMKSELV
+139 STLEGMKSELV
-150 RQYASQGRYGAGVEI
+150 RQYASQGRYGASVEI
-165 ETTDMP
+165 ETIDKP
-171 RNTLDLKIIID
+171 RNTIELKIIID
-182 EGKSAKI
+182 EGQSAKI
-189 KKVNIIGNTLFSD
+189 KKINIIGNELFSD
-202 EELMTGFELKEG
+202 EDLMIDFELKEG

-219 LSNKNKYSKEKLEG
+219 LSNKDKYSKEKLEG
-233 DIENLESFYL
+233 DIENLESYYL
-243 NRGYLKFSIE
+243 DRGYLKFSLE

-264 DVYITL
+264 DVFITL
-270 SVSEGIQYKVSDVN
+270 SISEGEQYSINEIN

-289 PIDEKIYSP
+289 PLDEAIYTP
-298 IVNSQKGLIYSQAQ
+298 IVESLKDQIYSQAQ
-312 ITQIEEYFVNLLGN
+312 ITSIEEYFVNLLGN
-326 EGYTFAEVTGNPEIN
+326 EGYTFAEVTGNPEVS
-341 EEDNSVSLLFLVQ
+341 EDANNVSLIFLVQ

-390 DNLIEGSKVRLERLG
+390 DNLIENSKIRLERLG
-405 FFKEVNVETIPV
+405 FFKEVEVETIPV
-417 PGTEDQVDIEFTVE
+417 PGTEDQVDIEYTVE
-431 EESTSSVG
+431 EESTSSIG
-439 GSIGYSDFGMNL
+439 GSIGYSDFGMNI
-451 GLNLSD
+451 GLNLAD
-457 NNYLGTGNRFIFGIN
+457 NNFLGTGNRFNLGVS

-507 GEYNVANYL
+507 GEYNIANYL
-516 TNSQGLGVQFGY
+516 TNSLGAGVQFGY
-528 PISDTQRI
+528 PISDTQRV
-536 GLNLNFDNTDIDPG
+536 GLNVNFDNTDIDSG
-550 SLPSREIADFL
+550 SLPAREIADFL
-561 ESEGTVFDV
+561 ASEGTVFDV

-585 MFPTYGASTDVML
+585 MFPTYGSSTDLML
-598 QATIPGSDLTYYK
+598 QVTIPGSDLTYYK
-611 ANIRQKF
+611 TNIRQKF
-618 YRPIGFANLVF
+618 YRPLGFSNLVF
-629 GFDGELGYIGA
+629 GFDGEIGYIGT

-655 GGPKSIR
+655 GGPRSLR

-677 CYNFDPAT
+677 CYEFDPVT

-693 TDFDGT
+693 TDFDGI
-699 PDSIAQ
+699 PDAIAQ
-705 NPYLYQQ
+705 NPYAFQQ
-712 RRNPIGGNFL
+712 IRDPIGGNLL
-722 IEGSLQLIFKLPII
+722 IEGSLQLIFNLPMV

-758 QDYQINCY
+758 QSYQLNCFE
-766 DASIDELRYSVGVGV
+766 ASLDELRYSLGLGV

-787 GPMSFSFSQPFNNG
+787 GPMSFSFSQPFNDG
-801 IYDKTEEFQFTIG
+801 IYDRTEEFQFTIG

>member
-1 MIFQNFYKA
+1 
-10 QPQNMKNFV
+10 MKK
-19 ITLLALFSISSV
+19 LLLCFLAFFSFAV
-31 AFEEF
+31 TAFDEF

-60 SVGDKMD
+60 SVGDKMNE
-67 QGKVSEITRALFSTA
+67 GKVSEITRALFSTA
-82 QFNDIQIAKDGST
+82 QFNDIQIGKDGNA

-100 LERPSISKIELEGN
+100 AERPSISSIELEGN

-119 EDLLKGLEGAGI
+119 EDLLQGLDGAGI
-131 AEGQVYKR
+131 SEGQVYKR
-139 STLNGMKSELV
+139 STLNGMKSELI

-165 ETTDMP
+165 ETIDKP
-171 RNTLDLKIIID
+171 RNTIELKIIID

-189 KKVNIIGNTLFSD
+189 KKVNIIGNELFTD
-202 EELMTGFELKEG
+202 ADLMTGFELQEG

-219 LSNKNKYSKEKLEG
+219 LSNKDKYSKEKLEG

-243 NRGYLKFSIE
+243 DRGYLKFSIE

-258 VSKDKK
+258 VSKDKQ
-264 DVYITL
+264 DVFITL
-270 SVSEGIQYKVSDVN
+270 SISEGEQYK
-284 VIGEM
+284 
-289 PIDEKIYSP
+289 IDEVNIIGDVPLDEGMYNP
-298 IVNSQKGLIYSQAQ
+298 ILEGLKDQIYSQAQ
-312 ITQIEEYFVNLLGN
+312 ITSIEEYLVNFLGN
-326 EGYTFAEVTGNPEIN
+326 EGYTFAEVTGNPEMS
-341 EEDNSVSLLFLVQ
+341 EEANKVSLIFLVQ

-390 DNLIEGSKVRLERLG
+390 DNLIEGSKLRLERLG

-431 EESTSSVG
+431 EESTSSIG

-457 NNYLGTGNRFIFGIN
+457 NNFLGTGNRFNLAIN
-472 KSIYQESYNISFFD
+472 KSVYQEAYNISFFD
-486 PYFTMDGVSRGYSIY
+486 PYFTMDGVSRGYSVY
-501 FRETDY
+501 YRVTDY

-516 TNSQGLGVQFGY
+516 TNSMGGGVQFGY
-528 PISDTQRI
+528 PISDITRI

-561 ESEGTVFDV
+561 ASEGTVFDV
-570 LKAQAVWSRITLNRG
+570 FKAQAVWSKMTLNRG
-585 MFPTYGASTDVML
+585 MFPTYGSSTDVML
-598 QATIPGSDLTYYK
+598 QVTVPGSDLTYFK
-611 ANIRQKF
+611 TNIKQKF
-618 YRPIGFANLVF
+618 YRPLGFANLVF
-629 GFDGELGYIGA
+629 GFDGELGYLGA
-640 YGDTKKTP
+640 YGDTQKTP

-655 GGPKSIR
+655 GGPRSIR
-662 GFESNTLGPRVTPSP
+662 GFESNTLGPRVTPAP
-677 CYNFDPAT
+677 CYEFDAKT
-685 EECPLIID
+685 GECPLIVD
-693 TDFDGT
+693 TDFDGI

-705 NPYLYQQ
+705 NPYGYQQ
-712 RRNPIGGNFL
+712 IRDPIGGNFL
-722 IEGSLQLIFKLPII
+722 VEGSLQLIFKLPMV

-745 FFLDFGNVFSTDC
+745 FFVDFGNVFSTDC
-758 QDYQINCY
+758 QEYQLNCY
-766 DASIDELRYSVGVGV
+766 EPSVDELKYSVGVGV

-787 GPMSFSFSQPFNNG
+787 GPMSFSFSQPFNDG
-801 IYDKTEEFQFTIG
+801 IYDRTEEFQFTIG

>member
-1 MIFQNFYKA
+1 MA
-10 QPQNMKNFV
+10 
-19 ITLLALFSISSV
+19 V
-31 AFEEF
+31 AFDEF
-36 LITDI
+36 IITDI

-60 SVGDKMD
+60 SVGDKMN
-67 QGKVSEITRALFSTA
+67 QGKVSEITKALFSTA
-82 QFNDIQIAKDGST
+82 QFNDIQVGKDGNA
-95 LIISV
+95 LLISV
-100 LERPSISKIELEGN
+100 LERPSISAIELDGN

-165 ETTDMP
+165 ETINKP
-171 RNTLDLKIIID
+171 RNTIELKIIID

-189 KKVNIIGNTLFSD
+189 KKVNIIGNEVFSD
-202 EELMTGFELKEG
+202 SDLMAGFELQEG

-219 LSNKNKYSKEKLEG
+219 LSNKDKYSKEKLKG

-243 NRGYLKFSIE
+243 DRGYLKFSIE

-264 DVYITL
+264 DVFITL
-270 SVSEGIQYKVSDVN
+270 SISEGVQYTIDAVN

-289 PIDEKIYSP
+289 PIEEKIYTP
-298 IVNSQKGLIYSQAQ
+298 ILDGLKDQIYSQAQ
-312 ITQIEEYFVNLLGN
+312 ITSIEEYLVNYLGN

-341 EEDNSVSLLFLVQ
+341 VEENTVSLIFLVQ

-405 FFKEVNVETIPV
+405 FFKEVSVETIPV

-431 EESTSSVG
+431 EESTSSIG

-457 NNYLGTGNRFIFGIN
+457 NNFLGTGNRFNLAIN
-472 KSIYQESYNISFFD
+472 KSVYQEAYNISFFD
-486 PYFTMDGVSRGYSIY
+486 PYFTMDGVSRGYSVY
-501 FRETDY
+501 YRVTDY

-516 TNSQGLGVQFGY
+516 TNSMGGGVQFGY
-528 PISDTQRI
+528 PISDTTRI
-536 GLNLNFDNTDIDPG
+536 GLNLNIDNTDIDPG

-561 ESEGTVFDV
+561 ASEGTVFDV
-570 LKAQAVWSRITLNRG
+570 LKAQAVWSRMTLNRG
-585 MFPTYGASTDVML
+585 MFPTYGSSTDVML
-598 QATIPGSDLTYYK
+598 QVTIPGSDLSYFK
-611 ANIRQKF
+611 VDLKQKF
-618 YRPIGFANLVF
+618 YRPLGFANLVF
-629 GFDGELGYIGA
+629 GFNGELGYIGT
-640 YGDTKKTP
+640 YGDTEKTP

-655 GGPKSIR
+655 GGPRSIR
-662 GFESNTLGPRVTPSP
+662 GFESNTLGPRVTPAP
-677 CYNFDPAT
+677 CYEFNAKT
-685 EECPLIID
+685 GECPLIID

-699 PDSIAQ
+699 PDAIAQ
-705 NPYLYQQ
+705 NPYGYQQ
-712 RRNPIGGNFL
+712 LRDPIGGNFL
-722 IEGSLQLIFKLPII
+722 VEGSMQMIFKLPMI

-758 QDYQINCY
+758 QPYQINCY
-766 DASIDELRYSVGVGV
+766 EASFDEMKYSVGVGV

-787 GPMSFSFSQPFNNG
+787 GPMSFSFSQPFNDG
-801 IYDKTEEFQFTIG
+801 IYDRTEEFQFTIG

>member
-1 MIFQNFYKA
+1 MRKFFIYIF
-10 QPQNMKNFV
+10 V
-19 ITLLALFSISSV
+19 LFSFSAA
-31 AFEEF
+31 AFDEF

-60 SVGDKMD
+60 SVGDKMN
-67 QGKVSEITRALFSTA
+67 QSKVSEISRALFSTA
-82 QFNDIQIAKDGST
+82 QFNDIQIGKDGNA

-100 LERPSISKIELEGN
+100 VERPSISSIELEGN

-139 STLNGMKSELV
+139 STLEGMKSELV
-150 RQYASQGRYGAGVEI
+150 RQYASQGRYGASVEI
-165 ETTDMP
+165 ETIDKP
-171 RNTLDLKIIID
+171 RNTIELKIIID
-182 EGKSAKI
+182 EGQSAKI
-189 KKVNIIGNTLFSD
+189 KKINIIGNELFSD
-202 EELMTGFELKEG
+202 EDLMIDFELKEG

-219 LSNKNKYSKEKLEG
+219 LSNKDKYSKEKLEG
-233 DIENLESFYL
+233 DIENLESYYL
-243 NRGYLKFSIE
+243 DRGYLKFSLE

-264 DVYITL
+264 DVFITL
-270 SVSEGIQYKVSDVN
+270 SISEGEQYSINEIN

-289 PIDEKIYSP
+289 PLDEAIYTP
-298 IVNSQKGLIYSQAQ
+298 IVESLKDQIYSQAQ
-312 ITQIEEYFVNLLGN
+312 ITSIEEYFVNLLGN
-326 EGYTFAEVTGNPEIN
+326 EGYTFAEVTGNPEVS
-341 EEDNSVSLLFLVQ
+341 EDANNVSLIFLVQ

-390 DNLIEGSKVRLERLG
+390 DNLIENSKIRLERLG
-405 FFKEVNVETIPV
+405 FFKEVEVETIPV
-417 PGTEDQVDIEFTVE
+417 PGTEDQVDIEYTVE
-431 EESTSSVG
+431 EESTSSIG
-439 GSIGYSDFGMNL
+439 GSIGYSDFGMNI
-451 GLNLSD
+451 GLNLAD
-457 NNYLGTGNRFIFGIN
+457 NNFLGTGNRFNLGVS

-507 GEYNVANYL
+507 GEYNIANYL
-516 TNSQGLGVQFGY
+516 TNSLGAGVQFGY
-528 PISDTQRI
+528 PISDTQRV
-536 GLNLNFDNTDIDPG
+536 GLNVNFDNTDIDSG
-550 SLPSREIADFL
+550 SLPAREIADFL
-561 ESEGTVFDV
+561 ASEGTVFDV

-585 MFPTYGASTDVML
+585 MFPTYGSSTDLML
-598 QATIPGSDLTYYK
+598 QITIPGSDLTYYK
-611 ANIRQKF
+611 TNIRQKF
-618 YRPIGFANLVF
+618 YRPLGFSNLVF
-629 GFDGELGYIGA
+629 GFDGEIGYIGT

-655 GGPKSIR
+655 GGPRSLR

-677 CYNFDPAT
+677 CYEFDPVT

-693 TDFDGT
+693 TDFDGI
-699 PDSIAQ
+699 PDAIAQ
-705 NPYLYQQ
+705 NPYAFQQ
-712 RRNPIGGNFL
+712 IRDPIGGNLL
-722 IEGSLQLIFKLPII
+722 IEGSLQLIFNLPMV

-758 QDYQINCY
+758 QSYQLNCFE
-766 DASIDELRYSVGVGV
+766 ASLDELRYSLGLGV

-787 GPMSFSFSQPFNNG
+787 GPMSFSFSQPFNDG
-801 IYDKTEEFQFTIG
+801 IYDRTEEFQFTIG

>member
-1 MIFQNFYKA
+1 
-10 QPQNMKNFV
+10 MKKLFLCF
-19 ITLLALFSISSV
+19 IALFSFAVS
-31 AFEEF
+31 AFDEF

-60 SVGDKMD
+60 SVGDKMNE
-67 QGKVSEITRALFSTA
+67 GKVSEITRALFSTA
-82 QFNDIQIAKDGST
+82 QFNDIQIGKDGNA

-100 LERPSISKIELEGN
+100 AERPSISSIELEGN

-131 AEGQVYKR
+131 SEGQVYKR

-150 RQYASQGRYGAGVEI
+150 RQYASQGRYGAGVDI
-165 ETTDMP
+165 ETIDKP
-171 RNTLDLKIIID
+171 RNTIELKIIID
-182 EGKSAKI
+182 EGESAKI
-189 KKVNIIGNTLFSD
+189 KKVNIIGNKLFSD
-202 EELMTGFELKEG
+202 SDLMAGFELKEG

-243 NRGYLKFSIE
+243 DRGYLKFSIE

-264 DVYITL
+264 DVFITL
-270 SVSEGIQYKVSDVN
+270 SVSEGEQYK
-284 VIGEM
+284 
-289 PIDEKIYSP
+289 IDEVTIIGDVPLDEELYSP
-298 IVNSQKGLIYSQAQ
+298 ILESLNDQIYSQAQ
-312 ITQIEEYFVNLLGN
+312 ITSIEEYFVNFLGN
-326 EGYTFAEVTGNPEIN
+326 EGYTFAEVTGNPDISQEAN
-341 EEDNSVSLLFLVQ
+341 KVSLIFLVQ

-405 FFKEVNVETIPV
+405 FFKGVEVETIPV

-431 EESTSSVG
+431 EESTSSIG

-451 GLNLSD
+451 GLNLTD
-457 NNYLGTGNRFIFGIN
+457 NNFLGTGNRFNLAIN
-472 KSIYQESYNISFFD
+472 KSVYQEAYNISFFD
-486 PYFTMDGVSRGYSIY
+486 PYFTMDGVSRGYSVY
-501 FRETDY
+501 YRVTDY

-516 TNSQGLGVQFGY
+516 TNSMGGGVQFGY
-528 PISDTQRI
+528 PISDITRI

-561 ESEGTVFDV
+561 ASEGTVFDV
-570 LKAQAVWSRITLNRG
+570 FKAQAVWSRVTLNRG
-585 MFPTYGASTDVML
+585 MFPTYGSSTDVLL
-598 QATIPGSDLTYYK
+598 QVTIPGSDLTYFK
-611 ANIRQKF
+611 TDIKQKF
-618 YRPIGFANLVF
+618 YRPLGFANLVF
-629 GFDGELGYIGA
+629 GFDGELGYIGT
-640 YGDTKKTP
+640 YGDTNKTP

-655 GGPKSIR
+655 GGPRSIR
-662 GFESNTLGPRVTPSP
+662 GFESNTLGPRVTPAP
-677 CYNFDPAT
+677 CYEFDAET
-685 EECPLIID
+685 GECPLIID
-693 TDFDGT
+693 TDLDGI

-705 NPYLYQQ
+705 NPYAYQQ
-712 RRNPIGGNFL
+712 LRDPIGGNFL
-722 IEGSLQLIFKLPII
+722 VEGSLQLIFKLPMI

-745 FFLDFGNVFSTDC
+745 FFVDFGNVFSTDC
-758 QDYQINCY
+758 QAYQLNCY
-766 DASIDELRYSVGVGV
+766 EASIDELKYSVGVGV

-787 GPMSFSFSQPFNNG
+787 GPMSFSFSQPFNDG
-801 IYDKTEEFQFTIG
+801 IYDRTEEFQFTIG

>member
-1 MIFQNFYKA
+1 
-10 QPQNMKNFV
+10 MKKLSLFC
-19 ITLLALFSISSV
+19 LAFISLTAS
-31 AFEEF
+31 AFDEF

-60 SVGDKMD
+60 SVGDKMND
-67 QGKVSEITRALFSTA
+67 GKVSEITRALFSTA
-82 QFNDIQIAKDGST
+82 QFNDIQIGKDGNA

-100 LERPSISKIELEGN
+100 LERPSISSIALEGN

-131 AEGQVYKR
+131 SEGQVYKR

-165 ETTDMP
+165 ETIDKP
-171 RNTLDLKIIID
+171 RNTIELKIVIN

-189 KKVNIIGNTLFSD
+189 KKVNIIGNELFSD
-202 EELMTGFELKEG
+202 SDLMAGFELKEG

-219 LSNKNKYSKEKLEG
+219 LSNKNKYSKEKLKG

-243 NRGYLKFSIE
+243 DRGYLKFSIE

-264 DVYITL
+264 DVFITL
-270 SVSEGIQYKVSDVN
+270 SITEGEQYKINEVN
-284 VIGEM
+284 VIGDVPLDEALYN
-289 PIDEKIYSP
+289 PILESLKD
-298 IVNSQKGLIYSQAQ
+298 QIYSQAQ
-312 ITQIEEYFVNLLGN
+312 ITSIEEYFVNFLGN
-326 EGYTFAEVTGNPEIN
+326 EGYTFAEVTGNPDISQ
-341 EEDNSVSLLFLVQ
+341 EENQVSLIFLVQ

-405 FFKEVNVETIPV
+405 FFKEVSVETIPV

-431 EESTSSVG
+431 EESTSSIG

-457 NNYLGTGNRFIFGIN
+457 NNFLGTGNRFNLAIN
-472 KSIYQESYNISFFD
+472 KSVYQEAYNVSFFD
-486 PYFTMDGVSRGYSIY
+486 PYFTMDGVSRGYSLY
-501 FRETDY
+501 YRVTDY

-516 TNSQGLGVQFGY
+516 TNSMGGGVQFGY
-528 PISDTQRI
+528 PVSDTTRI

-561 ESEGTVFDV
+561 ASEGTVFDV
-570 LKAQAVWSRITLNRG
+570 FKAQAVWSRMTLNRG
-585 MFPTYGASTDVML
+585 MFPTYGSSTDVML
-598 QATIPGSDLTYYK
+598 QVTIPGSDLTYFK
-611 ANIRQKF
+611 TDIKQKF
-618 YRPIGFANLVF
+618 YRPLGFANLVF
-629 GFDGELGYIGA
+629 GFDGELGFIGT

-655 GGPKSIR
+655 GGPRSIR
-662 GFESNTLGPRVTPSP
+662 GFESNTLGPRVTPAP
-677 CYNFDPAT
+677 CYSFNAKT
-685 EECPLIID
+685 GECPLIVD
-693 TDFDGT
+693 TDFDGV

-705 NPYLYQQ
+705 NPYAYQQ
-712 RRNPIGGNFL
+712 IRDPIGGNFL
-722 IEGSLQLIFKLPII
+722 VEGSLQLIFKLPMI

-745 FFLDFGNVFSTDC
+745 FFVDFGNVFSTDC
-758 QDYQINCY
+758 QSYQLNCY
-766 DASIDELRYSVGVGV
+766 EASVDELKYSVGLGV

-787 GPMSFSFSQPFNNG
+787 GPMSFSFSQPFNDG
-801 IYDKTEEFQFTIG
+801 IYDRTEEFQFTIG

>member
-1 MIFQNFYKA
+1 MV
-10 QPQNMKNFV
+10 FV
-19 ITLLALFSISSV
+19 SFATT
-31 AFEEF
+31 AFDEF

-60 SVGDKMD
+60 NVGDKMN
-67 QGKVSEITRALFSTA
+67 QGKVSEITKALFSTA
-82 QFNDIQIAKDGST
+82 QFNDIQVGKDGNA

-100 LERPSISKIELEGN
+100 LERPSISSIELDGN

-119 EDLLKGLEGAGI
+119 EDLLQGLEGAGI

-165 ETTDMP
+165 ETINKP
-171 RNTLDLKIIID
+171 RNTIELKIIID

-189 KKVNIIGNTLFSD
+189 KKVNIIGNEIFSD
-202 EELMTGFELKEG
+202 SDLMEGFELQEG

-219 LSNKNKYSKEKLEG
+219 LSNKDKYSKEKLKG

-264 DVYITL
+264 DVFITL
-270 SVSEGIQYKVSDVN
+270 SISEGEQYTVDQVN

-289 PIDEKIYSP
+289 PIDEKLYTP
-298 IVNSQKGLIYSQAQ
+298 ILDGLKNQIYSQAQ
-312 ITQIEEYFVNLLGN
+312 ITSIEEYLVNYLGN
-326 EGYTFAEVTGNPEIN
+326 EGYTFAEVTGNPEIRAD
-341 EEDNSVSLLFLVQ
+341 DNKVSLIFLVQ

-405 FFKEVNVETIPV
+405 FFKEVAVETIPV

-431 EESTSSVG
+431 EESTSSIG

-457 NNYLGTGNRFIFGIN
+457 NNFLGTGNRFNLAIN
-472 KSIYQESYNISFFD
+472 KSVYQEAYNVSFFD

-501 FRETDY
+501 YRVTDY

-516 TNSQGLGVQFGY
+516 TNSMGGGVQFGY
-528 PISDTQRI
+528 PITDTTRI
-536 GLNLNFDNTDIDPG
+536 GLNLNIDNTDIDPG

-561 ESEGTVFDV
+561 ASEGTVFDV
-570 LKAQAVWSRITLNRG
+570 LKAQAVWSRMTLNRG
-585 MFPTYGASTDVML
+585 MFPTYGSSTDVML
-598 QATIPGSDLTYYK
+598 QLTVPGSDLSYYK
-611 ANIRQKF
+611 ADFKQKF
-618 YRPIGFANLVF
+618 YRPLGFANLVF
-629 GFDGELGYIGA
+629 GFNGELGYIGT
-640 YGDTKKTP
+640 YGDTEKTP

-655 GGPKSIR
+655 GGPRSIR
-662 GFESNTLGPRVTPSP
+662 GFESNTLGPRVTPAP
-677 CYNFDPAT
+677 CYEFDAKT
-685 EECPLIID
+685 GECPLIID
-693 TDFDGT
+693 TDFDGI

-705 NPYLYQQ
+705 NPYGYQQ
-712 RRNPIGGNFL
+712 LRDPIGGNFL
-722 IEGSLQLIFKLPII
+722 IEGSLQLIFKLPMI
-736 EDQRSMRSA
+736 EDQRSMRST
-745 FFLDFGNVFSTDC
+745 FFVDFGNVFSTDC
-758 QDYQINCY
+758 QSYQINCY
-766 DASIDELRYSVGVGV
+766 EASFDEMKYSVGVGV

-787 GPMSFSFSQPFNNG
+787 GPMSFSFSQPFNDG
-801 IYDKTEEFQFTIG
+801 IYDRTEEFQFTIG

>member
-1 MIFQNFYKA
+1 MRKFFIYIF
-10 QPQNMKNFV
+10 V
-19 ITLLALFSISSV
+19 LFSFSAS
-31 AFEEF
+31 AFDEF

-60 SVGDKMD
+60 SVGDKMN
-67 QGKVSEITRALFSTA
+67 QSKVSEISRALFSTA
-82 QFNDIQIAKDGST
+82 QFNDIQIGKDGNA

-100 LERPSISKIELEGN
+100 VERPSISSIELEGN

-139 STLNGMKSELV
+139 STLEGMKSELV
-150 RQYASQGRYGAGVEI
+150 RQYASQGRYGASVEI
-165 ETTDMP
+165 ETIDKP
-171 RNTLDLKIIID
+171 RNTIELKIIID
-182 EGKSAKI
+182 EGQSAKI
-189 KKVNIIGNTLFSD
+189 KKINIIGNELFSD
-202 EELMTGFELKEG
+202 EDLMIDFELKEG

-219 LSNKNKYSKEKLEG
+219 LSNKDKYSKEKLEG
-233 DIENLESFYL
+233 DIENLESYYL
-243 NRGYLKFSIE
+243 DRGYLKFSLE

-264 DVYITL
+264 DVFITL
-270 SVSEGIQYKVSDVN
+270 SISEGEQYSINEIN

-289 PIDEKIYSP
+289 PLDEAIYTP
-298 IVNSQKGLIYSQAQ
+298 IVESLKDQIYSQAQ
-312 ITQIEEYFVNLLGN
+312 ITSIEEYFVNLLGN
-326 EGYTFAEVTGNPEIN
+326 EGYTFAEVTGNPEVS
-341 EEDNSVSLLFLVQ
+341 EDANNVSLIFLVQ

-390 DNLIEGSKVRLERLG
+390 DNLIENSKIRLERLG
-405 FFKEVNVETIPV
+405 FFKEVEVETIPV
-417 PGTEDQVDIEFTVE
+417 PGTEDQVDIEYTVE
-431 EESTSSVG
+431 EESTSSIG
-439 GSIGYSDFGMNL
+439 GSIGYSDFGMNI
-451 GLNLSD
+451 GLNLAD
-457 NNYLGTGNRFIFGIN
+457 NNFLGTGNRFNLGVS
-472 KSIYQESYNISFFD
+472 KSIYQEAYNISFFD

-507 GEYNVANYL
+507 GEYNIANYL
-516 TNSQGLGVQFGY
+516 TNSLGAGVQFGY
-528 PISDTQRI
+528 PISDTQRV
-536 GLNLNFDNTDIDPG
+536 GLNVNFDNTDIDSG
-550 SLPSREIADFL
+550 SLPAREIADFL
-561 ESEGTVFDV
+561 ASEGTVFDV

-585 MFPTYGASTDVML
+585 MFPTYGSSTDLML
-598 QATIPGSDLTYYK
+598 QVTIPGSDLTYYK
-611 ANIRQKF
+611 TNIRQKF
-618 YRPIGFANLVF
+618 YRPLGFSNLVF
-629 GFDGELGYIGA
+629 GFDGEIGYIGT

-655 GGPKSIR
+655 GGPRSLR

-677 CYNFDPAT
+677 CYEFDPVT

-693 TDFDGT
+693 TDFDGI
-699 PDSIAQ
+699 PDAIAQ
-705 NPYLYQQ
+705 NPYAFQQ
-712 RRNPIGGNFL
+712 IRDPIGGNLL
-722 IEGSLQLIFKLPII
+722 IEGSLQLIFNLPMV

-758 QDYQINCY
+758 QSYQLNCFE
-766 DASIDELRYSVGVGV
+766 ASLDELRYSVGLGV

-787 GPMSFSFSQPFNNG
+787 GPMSFSFSQPFNDG
-801 IYDKTEEFQFTIG
+801 IYDRTEEFQFTIG

>member
-1 MIFQNFYKA
+1 
-10 QPQNMKNFV
+10 MKK
-19 ITLLALFSISSV
+19 IALYTLAFISLYTS
-31 AFEEF
+31 AFDEF

-41 RIVGLQ
+41 RIIGLQ

-60 SVGDKMD
+60 SVGDKMS
-67 QGKVSEITRALFSTA
+67 QAKVREISKALFATA
-82 QFNDIQIAKDGST
+82 QFNDIQIAKDGNA
-95 LIISV
+95 LIISL
-100 LERPSISKIELEGN
+100 LERPSISSIELEGN

-150 RQYASQGRYGAGVEI
+150 RQYSSQGRYGASVNI
-165 ETTDMP
+165 ETEDRP
-171 RNTLDLKIIID
+171 RNTLALKIIID

-189 KKVNIIGNTLFSD
+189 KKVNIIGNNLFTD
-202 EELMTGFELKEG
+202 EELMTGFELQEG
-214 KWYSF
+214 KWYAF
-219 LSNKNKYSKEKLEG
+219 LSNKDKYSKEKLEG

-243 NRGYLKFSIE
+243 DRGYLKFSIE

-258 VSKDKK
+258 VSKNKE
-264 DVYITL
+264 DVFITL
-270 SVSEGIQYKVSDVN
+270 SISEGDQYKIDDVS

-289 PIDEKIYSP
+289 PLDEALYNP
-298 IVNSQKGLIYSQAQ
+298 IVESQKNKIYSQAQ

-326 EGYTFAEVTGNPEIN
+326 EGYTFAEVSGNPEIDIEN
-341 EEDNSVSLLFLVQ
+341 KTVSLLFLIQ
-354 PGNRTYARKILFS
+354 PGNRTYARKILFA

-439 GSIGYSDFGMNL
+439 GSIGYSDFGMNI

-457 NNYLGTGNRFIFGIN
+457 NNYLGSGNRFIFGIN

-507 GEYNVANYL
+507 GEYNIANYL

-536 GLNLNFDNTDIDPG
+536 GLNVNFDNTDIDSG
-550 SLPSREIADFL
+550 SLPSREISDFL
-561 ESEGTVFDV
+561 SSEGNVFDV
-570 LKAQAVWSRITLNRG
+570 LKAQAVWSRVTLNRG
-585 MFPTYGASTDVML
+585 MFPTYGSSTDVML
-598 QATIPGSDLTYYK
+598 QVTVPGSDLTYYK
-611 ANIRQKF
+611 TNLRQKF
-618 YRPIGFANLVF
+618 YRPLGFSNLVF

-640 YGDTKKTP
+640 YGDTEKTP

-655 GGPKSIR
+655 GGPRSIR

-677 CYNFDPAT
+677 CYNFDPVT
-685 EECPLIID
+685 EECPLIVD
-693 TDFDGT
+693 SDFDGT

-712 RRNPIGGNFL
+712 RRDPIGGNLL
-722 IEGSLQLIFKLPII
+722 IEGSLQLIFKLPMI

-758 QDYQINCY
+758 QDYQINCFEP
-766 DASIDELRYSVGVGV
+766 SVDELRYSIGVGV

-787 GPMSFSFSQPFNNG
+787 GPMSFSFSQPFNDG
-801 IYDKTEEFQFTIG
+801 IYDRTEEFQFTIG

>member
-1 MIFQNFYKA
+1 
-10 QPQNMKNFV
+10 MKNLVLYF
-19 ITLLALFSISSV
+19 LALISLSAS

-41 RIVGLQ
+41 RIIGLQ

-60 SVGDKMD
+60 SVGDRMS
-67 QGKVSEITRALFSTA
+67 QAKVREISKALFATA
-82 QFNDIQIAKDGST
+82 QFNDIQIAKDGNA
-95 LIISV
+95 LIISL
-100 LERPSISKIELEGN
+100 LERPSISSIELEGN

-150 RQYASQGRYGAGVEI
+150 RQYSSQGRYGASVNI
-165 ETTDMP
+165 ETEDRP
-171 RNTLDLKIIID
+171 RNTIGLKIIID

-189 KKVNIIGNTLFSD
+189 KKVNIIGNNLFTD
-202 EELMTGFELKEG
+202 EELMTGFELQEG
-214 KWYSF
+214 KWYTF
-219 LSNKNKYSKEKLEG
+219 LSNKDKYSKEKLEG

-243 NRGYLKFSIE
+243 DRGYLKFSIE

-258 VSKDKK
+258 VSKNKE
-264 DVYITL
+264 DVFITL
-270 SVSEGIQYKVSDVN
+270 SISEGEQYKIDNVS
-284 VIGEM
+284 VIGDM
-289 PIDEKIYSP
+289 PLDEALYNP
-298 IVNSQKGLIYSQAQ
+298 IVQSQKDKIYSQAQ

-326 EGYTFAEVTGNPEIN
+326 EGYTFAEVSGNPEIN
-341 EEDNSVSLLFLVQ
+341 QENKTVSLLFLVQ
-354 PGNRTYARKILFS
+354 PGNRTYARKILFA

-390 DNLIEGSKVRLERLG
+390 DNLIEASKVRLERLG

-439 GSIGYSDFGMNL
+439 GSIGYSDFGMNI

-457 NNYLGTGNRFIFGIN
+457 NNYLGSGNRFIFGIN

-507 GEYNVANYL
+507 GEYNIANYL

-536 GLNLNFDNTDIDPG
+536 GLNINFDNTDIDSG

-561 ESEGTVFDV
+561 SSEGTVFDV
-570 LKAQAVWSRITLNRG
+570 LKAQAVWSRVTLNRG
-585 MFPTYGASTDVML
+585 MFPTYGSSTDVML

-611 ANIRQKF
+611 TNFRQKF
-618 YRPIGFANLVF
+618 YRPLGFYNLVF

-655 GGPKSIR
+655 GGPRSIR

-677 CYNFDPAT
+677 CYNFDPVT

-693 TDFDGT
+693 SDFDGT

-712 RRNPIGGNFL
+712 RRDPIGGNLL
-722 IEGSLQLIFKLPII
+722 IEGSLQLIFKLPMI

-758 QDYQINCY
+758 QDYQINCFEPS
-766 DASIDELRYSVGVGV
+766 ADELRYSIGVGV

-787 GPMSFSFSQPFNNG
+787 GPMSFSFSQPFNDG
-801 IYDKTEEFQFTIG
+801 IYDRTEEFQFTIG

>member
-1 MIFQNFYKA
+1 MRKFFIYIF
-10 QPQNMKNFV
+10 V
-19 ITLLALFSISSV
+19 LFSFSAS
-31 AFEEF
+31 AFDEF

-60 SVGDKMD
+60 SVGDKMN
-67 QGKVSEITRALFSTA
+67 QSKVSEISRALFSTA
-82 QFNDIQIAKDGST
+82 QFNDIQIGKDGNA

-100 LERPSISKIELEGN
+100 VERPSISSIELEGN

-139 STLNGMKSELV
+139 STLEGMKSELV
-150 RQYASQGRYGAGVEI
+150 RQYASQGRYGASVEI
-165 ETTDMP
+165 ETIDKP
-171 RNTLDLKIIID
+171 RNTIELKIIID
-182 EGKSAKI
+182 EGQSAKI
-189 KKVNIIGNTLFSD
+189 KKINIIGNELFSD
-202 EELMTGFELKEG
+202 EDLMIDFELKEG

-219 LSNKNKYSKEKLEG
+219 LSNKDKYSKEKLEG
-233 DIENLESFYL
+233 DIENLESYYL
-243 NRGYLKFSIE
+243 DRGYLKFSLE

-258 VSKDKK
+258 VSKDMK
-264 DVYITL
+264 DVFITL
-270 SVSEGIQYKVSDVN
+270 SISEGEQYSINEIN

-289 PIDEKIYSP
+289 PLDEAIYTP
-298 IVNSQKGLIYSQAQ
+298 IVESLKDQIYSQAQ
-312 ITQIEEYFVNLLGN
+312 ITSIEEYFVNLLGN
-326 EGYTFAEVTGNPEIN
+326 EGYTFAEVTGNPEVS
-341 EEDNSVSLLFLVQ
+341 EDANNVSLIFLVQ

-390 DNLIEGSKVRLERLG
+390 DNLIENSKIRLERLG
-405 FFKEVNVETIPV
+405 FFKEVEVETIPV
-417 PGTEDQVDIEFTVE
+417 PGTEDQVDIEYTVE
-431 EESTSSVG
+431 EESTSSIG
-439 GSIGYSDFGMNL
+439 GSIGYSDFGMNI
-451 GLNLSD
+451 GLNLAD
-457 NNYLGTGNRFIFGIN
+457 NNFLGTGNRFNLGVS

-507 GEYNVANYL
+507 GEYNIANYL
-516 TNSQGLGVQFGY
+516 TNSMGAGVQFGY
-528 PISDTQRI
+528 PISDTQRV
-536 GLNLNFDNTDIDPG
+536 GLNVNFDNTDIDSG
-550 SLPSREIADFL
+550 SLPAREIADFL
-561 ESEGTVFDV
+561 ASEGTVFDV

-585 MFPTYGASTDVML
+585 MFPTYGSSTDLML
-598 QATIPGSDLTYYK
+598 QVTIPGSDLTYYK
-611 ANIRQKF
+611 TNIRQKF
-618 YRPIGFANLVF
+618 YRPLGFSNLVF
-629 GFDGELGYIGA
+629 GFDGEIGYIGT

-655 GGPKSIR
+655 GGPRSLR

-677 CYNFDPAT
+677 CYEFDPVT

-693 TDFDGT
+693 TDFDGI
-699 PDSIAQ
+699 PDAIAQ
-705 NPYLYQQ
+705 NPYAFQQ
-712 RRNPIGGNFL
+712 IRDPIGGNLL
-722 IEGSLQLIFKLPII
+722 IEGSLQLIFNLPMV

-758 QDYQINCY
+758 QSYQLNCFE
-766 DASIDELRYSVGVGV
+766 ASLDELRYSVGLGV

-787 GPMSFSFSQPFNNG
+787 GPMSFSFSQPFNDG
-801 IYDKTEEFQFTIG
+801 IYDRTEEFQFTIG